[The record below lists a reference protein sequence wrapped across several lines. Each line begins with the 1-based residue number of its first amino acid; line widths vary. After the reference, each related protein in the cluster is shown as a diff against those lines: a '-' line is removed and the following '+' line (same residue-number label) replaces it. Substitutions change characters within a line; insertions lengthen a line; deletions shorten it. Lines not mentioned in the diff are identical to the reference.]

1 MADYDW
7 DRIEIEYR
15 ANKLSNRELSRK
27 YGPSESTIRKRAN
40 KHKWQRDL
48 AKKVQERTN
57 EKIVTRAARPLNSD
71 DEQVIEEIADRNAGV
86 VESHRSDINKGRH
99 IAGLLMNE
107 LFNNSQ
113 HHESLS
119 QIVEQAADEEE
130 WSEKRFNAVQRA
142 ISLPQRAATMRDLA
156 TTMKTLQGL
165 ERTAFG
171 IDGKESDELT
181 YEERLR
187 NLLGDEAES

>member
-1 MADYDW
+1 MSKFDW
-7 DRIEIEYR
+7 ERIEIEYR

-27 YGPSESTIRKRAN
+27 YGPGESTIRKRAN
-40 KHKWQRDL
+40 KFQWQRDL

-57 EKIVTRAARPLNSD
+57 EKIVTKAARELNSD
-71 DEQVIEEIADRNAGV
+71 DEQVIEEIAERNAGV
-86 VESHRSDINKGRH
+86 VESHRSDINAGRQL
-99 IAGLLMNE
+99 ASMLMSE
-107 LFNNSQ
+107 LFDNTKN
-113 HHESLS
+113 HESLS
-119 QIVEQAADEEE
+119 QIVEQSADEEE

-142 ISLPQRAATMRDLA
+142 ISLPQRASTMRDLA

-165 ERTAFG
+165 ERQAFG

-187 NLLGDEAES
+187 NLLGDEAD